1 MGVIN
6 LSLEKI
12 GYEAINLKSARD
24 IPLFTTVREYYKGTG
39 AEFANFLTNNGM
51 SYEKNFNSIHDMH
64 EHISN
69 SVKVLK
75 ATFESGKTDKF
86 DFKAVSVLNSK
97 MFDNISEDD
106 YALLKFDISSFST
119 DDKDKI
125 KNAFFGAKCK
135 SFVYF
140 KEADNDELRLFYNRK
155 GITLDENN
163 AVKIYTSKDK
173 VSITE
178 GYKSVKDA
186 NYISS
191 GFILE
196 LSKKMHEF
204 GFNDDTFAYSYNR
217 ADGLT
222 NTMEYSVSQ
231 ILQIA
236 NTPKEEKD
244 AIEKK
249 EAIRQEVANAKEVIE
264 VETIEEPTND
274 VKEIAKAQ
282 IRQERSQK
290 RQSLPPESMEEQILK
305 SSTSQV
311 RFSKDI
317 LEKDD
322 VDLDAEISRLFDE
335 YDNKEL
341 EKKRILLQEARQKGN
356 YAYSDL
362 KENIKNG
369 VSIAEAMRYVTQTY
383 KNEDVLNFASMLLT
397 KDLMEIAL
405 KERKI
410 ETLNGTITA
419 YSVENDKLVDVI
431 AKRENTIKELQ
442 STLTKKNNEINLVL
456 EATEEKM
463 NQLSLETEKKI
474 HEIEKKYENELGELN
489 ELLDKQE
496 AIIARLKYEK
506 ENSENSYKK
515 ILEEKSGDIKRLES
529 EVGELKEFKYKSNSL
544 EQQLVER
551 DSKISKLESEVG
563 ELKEFKYK
571 SNSLEQQLVER
582 DSKISK
588 LESEVGELKSVNYE
602 NNLLKQSIAEKDS
615 KISKLENDIDELKDF
630 KHKCN
635 AFEEQNK
642 LLQDKIKELEE
653 KLKNIN
659 NSSQNVSNSEKIG
672 NAREEQRDEKK
683 NETESLFNEM
693 QELEELEK
701 KFDSKNL
708 IKKKG
713 N

>member
-39 AEFANFLTNNGM
+39 AEFANFLTSNGM

-515 ILEEKSGDIKRLES
+515 TLEEKSGDIKR
-529 EVGELKEFKYKSNSL
+529 
-544 EQQLVER
+544 
-551 DSKISKLESEVG
+551 LESEVG

-602 NNLLKQSIAEKDS
+602 NNLLKQGIAEKDS

-659 NSSQNVSNSEKIG
+659 NSSQNASNSEKIG

>member
-515 ILEEKSGDIKRLES
+515 ILEDKSGDIKR
-529 EVGELKEFKYKSNSL
+529 
-544 EQQLVER
+544 
-551 DSKISKLESEVG
+551 LESEVG

-659 NSSQNVSNSEKIG
+659 NSSQNVSNTEKIG

>member
-6 LSLEKI
+6 LSLEKV

-39 AEFANFLTNNGM
+39 ADFANFLTNNGM

-515 ILEEKSGDIKRLES
+515 TLEEKSGDIKRLES

-563 ELKEFKYK
+563 ELK
-571 SNSLEQQLVER
+571 
-582 DSKISK
+582 
-588 LESEVGELKSVNYE
+588 SVKYE
-602 NNLLKQSIAEKDS
+602 NNLLKQGIAEKDS

-630 KHKCN
+630 KHKCS

-659 NSSQNVSNSEKIG
+659 NSSQNASNSEKIG

>member
-515 ILEEKSGDIKRLES
+515 TLQEKSGDIKRLES

-544 EQQLVER
+544 EQQL
-551 DSKISKLESEVG
+551 I
-563 ELKEFKYK
+563 
-571 SNSLEQQLVER
+571 ER

-602 NNLLKQSIAEKDS
+602 NNLLKQGIAEKDS

-630 KHKCN
+630 KHKCS

-659 NSSQNVSNSEKIG
+659 NSSQNASNTEKIG

>member
-6 LSLEKI
+6 LSLEKV

-125 KNAFFGAKCK
+125 RNAFFGAKCK

-442 STLTKKNNEINLVL
+442 STLAKKNNEINLVL

-563 ELKEFKYK
+563 ELK
-571 SNSLEQQLVER
+571 
-582 DSKISK
+582 
-588 LESEVGELKSVNYE
+588 SVNYE
-602 NNLLKQSIAEKDS
+602 NNLLKQGIAEKDS

-659 NSSQNVSNSEKIG
+659 NSSQNASNSEKIG

>member
-563 ELKEFKYK
+563 ELK
-571 SNSLEQQLVER
+571 
-582 DSKISK
+582 
-588 LESEVGELKSVNYE
+588 SVNYE

-615 KISKLENDIDELKDF
+615 KISKVENDIDELKDF

-659 NSSQNVSNSEKIG
+659 NSSQNVSNTEKIG

>member
-244 AIEKK
+244 VIEKK

-515 ILEEKSGDIKRLES
+515 TLEEKSGDIKR
-529 EVGELKEFKYKSNSL
+529 
-544 EQQLVER
+544 
-551 DSKISKLESEVG
+551 LESEVG

-602 NNLLKQSIAEKDS
+602 NNLLKQGIAEKDS

-659 NSSQNVSNSEKIG
+659 NSSQNVSNTEKIG

>member
-244 AIEKK
+244 VIEKK

-515 ILEEKSGDIKRLES
+515 TLEEKSGDIKRLES

-544 EQQLVER
+544 EQQL
-551 DSKISKLESEVG
+551 I
-563 ELKEFKYK
+563 
-571 SNSLEQQLVER
+571 ER

-602 NNLLKQSIAEKDS
+602 NNLLKQGIAEKDS

-630 KHKCN
+630 KHKCS

-659 NSSQNVSNSEKIG
+659 NSSQNVSNTEKIG

>member
-563 ELKEFKYK
+563 ELK
-571 SNSLEQQLVER
+571 
-582 DSKISK
+582 
-588 LESEVGELKSVNYE
+588 SVNYE

-659 NSSQNVSNSEKIG
+659 NSSQNVSNTEKIG

>member
-563 ELKEFKYK
+563 ELK
-571 SNSLEQQLVER
+571 
-582 DSKISK
+582 
-588 LESEVGELKSVNYE
+588 SVNYK

-659 NSSQNVSNSEKIG
+659 NSFQNVSNTEKIG

>member
-515 ILEEKSGDIKRLES
+515 TLEEKSGDIKR
-529 EVGELKEFKYKSNSL
+529 
-544 EQQLVER
+544 
-551 DSKISKLESEVG
+551 LESEVG

-602 NNLLKQSIAEKDS
+602 NNLLKQGIAEKDS

-659 NSSQNVSNSEKIG
+659 NSSQNVSNTEKIG

>member
-6 LSLEKI
+6 LSLEKV

-249 EAIRQEVANAKEVIE
+249 EAIRQEIANAKEVIE

-563 ELKEFKYK
+563 ELK
-571 SNSLEQQLVER
+571 
-582 DSKISK
+582 
-588 LESEVGELKSVNYE
+588 SVNYE

-659 NSSQNVSNSEKIG
+659 NSSQNVSNTEKIG

>member
-125 KNAFFGAKCK
+125 KNAFFDAKCK

-204 GFNDDTFAYSYNR
+204 GLNDDTFAYSYNR

-249 EAIRQEVANAKEVIE
+249 EAIRQEVANTKEVIE

-290 RQSLPPESMEEQILK
+290 RQSLPPESMEEQILI

-410 ETLNGTITA
+410 ETLNETITA

-515 ILEEKSGDIKRLES
+515 TLEEKSGDIKRLES
-529 EVGELKEFKYKSNSL
+529 EVGELKEFKY
-544 EQQLVER
+544 R
-551 DSKISKLESEVG
+551 
-563 ELKEFKYK
+563 

-602 NNLLKQSIAEKDS
+602 NNLLKQGIAEKDS

-659 NSSQNVSNSEKIG
+659 NSSQNASNSEKIG

>member
-6 LSLEKI
+6 LSLEKV

-264 VETIEEPTND
+264 VETIEEPTKD

-410 ETLNGTITA
+410 ETLNETITA

-515 ILEEKSGDIKRLES
+515 TLEEKSGDIKRLES

-563 ELKEFKYK
+563 ELK
-571 SNSLEQQLVER
+571 
-582 DSKISK
+582 
-588 LESEVGELKSVNYE
+588 SVKYE
-602 NNLLKQSIAEKDS
+602 NNLLKQGIAEKDS

-630 KHKCN
+630 KHKCS

-659 NSSQNVSNSEKIG
+659 NSSQNASNSEKIG

-708 IKKKG
+708 IKQKG

>member
-563 ELKEFKYK
+563 ELK
-571 SNSLEQQLVER
+571 
-582 DSKISK
+582 
-588 LESEVGELKSVNYE
+588 SVNYE
-602 NNLLKQSIAEKDS
+602 NNLLKQGIAEKDS

-659 NSSQNVSNSEKIG
+659 NSSQNVSNTEKIG

>member
-69 SVKVLK
+69 SVKILK

-563 ELKEFKYK
+563 ELK
-571 SNSLEQQLVER
+571 
-582 DSKISK
+582 
-588 LESEVGELKSVNYE
+588 SVNYE

-659 NSSQNVSNSEKIG
+659 NSSQNVSNTEKIG

>member
-204 GFNDDTFAYSYNR
+204 GFNDNTFAYSYNR

-244 AIEKK
+244 VIEKK

-563 ELKEFKYK
+563 ELK
-571 SNSLEQQLVER
+571 
-582 DSKISK
+582 
-588 LESEVGELKSVNYE
+588 SVNYE

-659 NSSQNVSNSEKIG
+659 NSSQNVSNTEKIG

>member
-249 EAIRQEVANAKEVIE
+249 EAIRQEIANAKEVIE

-563 ELKEFKYK
+563 ELK
-571 SNSLEQQLVER
+571 
-582 DSKISK
+582 
-588 LESEVGELKSVNYE
+588 SVNYE

-659 NSSQNVSNSEKIG
+659 NSSQNVSNTEKIG

>member
-563 ELKEFKYK
+563 ELK
-571 SNSLEQQLVER
+571 
-582 DSKISK
+582 
-588 LESEVGELKSVNYE
+588 SVNYE

-659 NSSQNVSNSEKIG
+659 NSSQNVSNTEKIG
-672 NAREEQRDEKK
+672 NAREEQGDEKK

>member
-1 MGVIN
+1 M
-6 LSLEKI
+6 
-12 GYEAINLKSARD
+12 
-24 IPLFTTVREYYKGTG
+24 
-39 AEFANFLTNNGM
+39 
-51 SYEKNFNSIHDMH
+51 
-64 EHISN
+64 
-69 SVKVLK
+69 
-75 ATFESGKTDKF
+75 
-86 DFKAVSVLNSK
+86 
-97 MFDNISEDD
+97 
-106 YALLKFDISSFST
+106 
-119 DDKDKI
+119 
-125 KNAFFGAKCK
+125 
-135 SFVYF
+135 
-140 KEADNDELRLFYNRK
+140 
-155 GITLDENN
+155 
-163 AVKIYTSKDK
+163 
-173 VSITE
+173 SITE

-264 VETIEEPTND
+264 VETIEEPTKD

-442 STLTKKNNEINLVL
+442 STLAKKNNEINLVL

-506 ENSENSYKK
+506 ENLENSYKK
-515 ILEEKSGDIKRLES
+515 TLEEKSGDIKRLES

-563 ELKEFKYK
+563 ELK
-571 SNSLEQQLVER
+571 
-582 DSKISK
+582 
-588 LESEVGELKSVNYE
+588 SVKYE
-602 NNLLKQSIAEKDS
+602 NNLLKQGIAEKDS

-653 KLKNIN
+653 KLKNAN
-659 NSSQNVSNSEKIG
+659 NSEKID
-672 NAREEQRDEKK
+672 NTREEKRDEKK

-693 QELEELEK
+693 QELDELEK

>member
-6 LSLEKI
+6 LSLEKV

-264 VETIEEPTND
+264 VETIEEPTKD

-442 STLTKKNNEINLVL
+442 STLAKKNNEINLVL

-506 ENSENSYKK
+506 ENLENSYKK
-515 ILEEKSGDIKRLES
+515 TLEEKSGDIKRLES

-563 ELKEFKYK
+563 ELK
-571 SNSLEQQLVER
+571 
-582 DSKISK
+582 
-588 LESEVGELKSVNYE
+588 SVKYE
-602 NNLLKQSIAEKDS
+602 NNLLKQGIAEKDS

-653 KLKNIN
+653 KLKNAN
-659 NSSQNVSNSEKIG
+659 NSEKID
-672 NAREEQRDEKK
+672 NTREEKRDEKK

-693 QELEELEK
+693 QELDELEK

>member
-244 AIEKK
+244 VIEKK

-456 EATEEKM
+456 EATEEKI

-588 LESEVGELKSVNYE
+588 LE
-602 NNLLKQSIAEKDS
+602 
-615 KISKLENDIDELKDF
+615 NDIDELKDF

-659 NSSQNVSNSEKIG
+659 NSSQNASNSEKIG

>member
-6 LSLEKI
+6 LSLEKV

-419 YSVENDKLVDVI
+419 YSVENDKLIDVI

-563 ELKEFKYK
+563 ELK
-571 SNSLEQQLVER
+571 
-582 DSKISK
+582 
-588 LESEVGELKSVNYE
+588 SVNYE

-635 AFEEQNK
+635 TFEEQNK

-659 NSSQNVSNSEKIG
+659 NSSQNASNAEKIG

>member
-6 LSLEKI
+6 LSLEKV

-563 ELKEFKYK
+563 ELK
-571 SNSLEQQLVER
+571 
-582 DSKISK
+582 
-588 LESEVGELKSVNYE
+588 SVNYE

-659 NSSQNVSNSEKIG
+659 NSSQNVSNTEKIG

>member
-6 LSLEKI
+6 LSLEKV

-140 KEADNDELRLFYNRK
+140 KEADNDKLRLFYNRK

-264 VETIEEPTND
+264 VETIEESTKD

-410 ETLNGTITA
+410 ETLNETITA

-515 ILEEKSGDIKRLES
+515 TLEEKSGDIKRLES

-563 ELKEFKYK
+563 ELK
-571 SNSLEQQLVER
+571 
-582 DSKISK
+582 
-588 LESEVGELKSVNYE
+588 SVKYE
-602 NNLLKQSIAEKDS
+602 NNLLKQGIAEKDS

-630 KHKCN
+630 KHKCS

-659 NSSQNVSNSEKIG
+659 NSSQNASNSEKIG

>member
-191 GFILE
+191 RFILE
-196 LSKKMHEF
+196 LSTKMHEF

-563 ELKEFKYK
+563 ELK
-571 SNSLEQQLVER
+571 
-582 DSKISK
+582 
-588 LESEVGELKSVNYE
+588 SVNYE

-659 NSSQNVSNSEKIG
+659 NSFQNVSNTEKIG

>member
-75 ATFESGKTDKF
+75 ATFESGETDKF

-515 ILEEKSGDIKRLES
+515 TLEEKSGDIKR
-529 EVGELKEFKYKSNSL
+529 
-544 EQQLVER
+544 
-551 DSKISKLESEVG
+551 LESEVG

-602 NNLLKQSIAEKDS
+602 NNLLKQGIAEKDS

-659 NSSQNVSNSEKIG
+659 NSSQNVSNTEKIG

>member
-236 NTPKEEKD
+236 NTPKKEKD

-515 ILEEKSGDIKRLES
+515 TLEEKSGDIKR
-529 EVGELKEFKYKSNSL
+529 
-544 EQQLVER
+544 
-551 DSKISKLESEVG
+551 LESEVG

-602 NNLLKQSIAEKDS
+602 NNLLKQGIAEKDS

-659 NSSQNVSNSEKIG
+659 NSSQNVSNTEKIG

>member
-135 SFVYF
+135 SFVSF

-563 ELKEFKYK
+563 ELK
-571 SNSLEQQLVER
+571 
-582 DSKISK
+582 
-588 LESEVGELKSVNYE
+588 SVNYE

-659 NSSQNVSNSEKIG
+659 NSSQNVSNTEKIG

>member
-125 KNAFFGAKCK
+125 KNAFFGVKCK

-563 ELKEFKYK
+563 ELK
-571 SNSLEQQLVER
+571 
-582 DSKISK
+582 
-588 LESEVGELKSVNYE
+588 SVNYE

-659 NSSQNVSNSEKIG
+659 NSSQNVSNTEKIG

>member
-6 LSLEKI
+6 LSLEKV

-515 ILEEKSGDIKRLES
+515 TLEEKSGDIKR
-529 EVGELKEFKYKSNSL
+529 
-544 EQQLVER
+544 
-551 DSKISKLESEVG
+551 LESEVG

-602 NNLLKQSIAEKDS
+602 NNLLKQGIAEKDS

-659 NSSQNVSNSEKIG
+659 NSSQNASNSEKIG

>member
-125 KNAFFGAKCK
+125 RNAFFGAKCK

-155 GITLDENN
+155 GITLDENS

-322 VDLDAEISRLFDE
+322 VDLDVEISRLFDE

-410 ETLNGTITA
+410 ETLNETITA

-515 ILEEKSGDIKRLES
+515 TLEEKSGDIKR
-529 EVGELKEFKYKSNSL
+529 
-544 EQQLVER
+544 
-551 DSKISKLESEVG
+551 LESEVG

-602 NNLLKQSIAEKDS
+602 NNLLKQGIAEKDS

-659 NSSQNVSNSEKIG
+659 NSSQNASNSEKIG

>member
-563 ELKEFKYK
+563 ELK
-571 SNSLEQQLVER
+571 
-582 DSKISK
+582 
-588 LESEVGELKSVNYE
+588 SVNYE

>member
-6 LSLEKI
+6 LSLEKV

-249 EAIRQEVANAKEVIE
+249 EAIRQEIANAKEVIE

-588 LESEVGELKSVNYE
+588 LE
-602 NNLLKQSIAEKDS
+602 
-615 KISKLENDIDELKDF
+615 NDIDELKDF

-659 NSSQNVSNSEKIG
+659 NSSQNVSNTEKIG

>member
-204 GFNDDTFAYSYNR
+204 GLNDDTFAYSYNR

-249 EAIRQEVANAKEVIE
+249 EAIRQEVANTKEVIE

-515 ILEEKSGDIKRLES
+515 TLEEKSGDIKRLES
-529 EVGELKEFKYKSNSL
+529 EVGELKEFKY
-544 EQQLVER
+544 R
-551 DSKISKLESEVG
+551 
-563 ELKEFKYK
+563 

-602 NNLLKQSIAEKDS
+602 NNLLKQGIAEKDS

-659 NSSQNVSNSEKIG
+659 NSSQNASNSEKIG

>member
-6 LSLEKI
+6 LSLEKV

-264 VETIEEPTND
+264 VETIEEPKND

-410 ETLNGTITA
+410 ETLNNTITA

-442 STLTKKNNEINLVL
+442 STLAKKNNEINLVL

-515 ILEEKSGDIKRLES
+515 TLEEKSGDIKRLES

-563 ELKEFKYK
+563 ELK
-571 SNSLEQQLVER
+571 
-582 DSKISK
+582 
-588 LESEVGELKSVNYE
+588 SVKYE
-602 NNLLKQSIAEKDS
+602 NNLLKQGIAEKDS

-653 KLKNIN
+653 KLKNAN
-659 NSSQNVSNSEKIG
+659 NSEKID
-672 NAREEQRDEKK
+672 NTREEKRDEKK

-693 QELEELEK
+693 QELDELEK

>member
-6 LSLEKI
+6 LSLEKV

-125 KNAFFGAKCK
+125 KNAFFGVKCK

-563 ELKEFKYK
+563 ELK
-571 SNSLEQQLVER
+571 
-582 DSKISK
+582 
-588 LESEVGELKSVNYE
+588 SVNYE

-630 KHKCN
+630 KHKCS

-659 NSSQNVSNSEKIG
+659 NSSQNVSNTEKIG

>member
-222 NTMEYSVSQ
+222 NTMEYSV
-231 ILQIA
+231 
-236 NTPKEEKD
+236 
-244 AIEKK
+244 
-249 EAIRQEVANAKEVIE
+249 
-264 VETIEEPTND
+264 
-274 VKEIAKAQ
+274 
-282 IRQERSQK
+282 
-290 RQSLPPESMEEQILK
+290 
-305 SSTSQV
+305 
-311 RFSKDI
+311 
-317 LEKDD
+317 
-322 VDLDAEISRLFDE
+322 
-335 YDNKEL
+335 
-341 EKKRILLQEARQKGN
+341 
-356 YAYSDL
+356 
-362 KENIKNG
+362 
-369 VSIAEAMRYVTQTY
+369 
-383 KNEDVLNFASMLLT
+383 
-397 KDLMEIAL
+397 
-405 KERKI
+405 
-410 ETLNGTITA
+410 
-419 YSVENDKLVDVI
+419 
-431 AKRENTIKELQ
+431 
-442 STLTKKNNEINLVL
+442 
-456 EATEEKM
+456 
-463 NQLSLETEKKI
+463 
-474 HEIEKKYENELGELN
+474 
-489 ELLDKQE
+489 
-496 AIIARLKYEK
+496 
-506 ENSENSYKK
+506 
-515 ILEEKSGDIKRLES
+515 
-529 EVGELKEFKYKSNSL
+529 
-544 EQQLVER
+544 
-551 DSKISKLESEVG
+551 
-563 ELKEFKYK
+563 
-571 SNSLEQQLVER
+571 
-582 DSKISK
+582 
-588 LESEVGELKSVNYE
+588 
-602 NNLLKQSIAEKDS
+602 
-615 KISKLENDIDELKDF
+615 
-630 KHKCN
+630 
-635 AFEEQNK
+635 
-642 LLQDKIKELEE
+642 
-653 KLKNIN
+653 
-659 NSSQNVSNSEKIG
+659 
-672 NAREEQRDEKK
+672 
-683 NETESLFNEM
+683 
-693 QELEELEK
+693 
-701 KFDSKNL
+701 
-708 IKKKG
+708 
-713 N
+713 

>member
-39 AEFANFLTNNGM
+39 AEFANFLTSNGM

-419 YSVENDKLVDVI
+419 YSVENDKLIDVI

-563 ELKEFKYK
+563 ELK
-571 SNSLEQQLVER
+571 
-582 DSKISK
+582 
-588 LESEVGELKSVNYE
+588 SVNYE

-635 AFEEQNK
+635 TFEEQNK

-659 NSSQNVSNSEKIG
+659 NSSQNASNAEKIG

>member
-6 LSLEKI
+6 LSLEKV

-264 VETIEEPTND
+264 VETIEEPTKD

-410 ETLNGTITA
+410 ETLNETITA

-515 ILEEKSGDIKRLES
+515 TLEEKSGDIKRLES

-563 ELKEFKYK
+563 ELK
-571 SNSLEQQLVER
+571 
-582 DSKISK
+582 
-588 LESEVGELKSVNYE
+588 SVKYE
-602 NNLLKQSIAEKDS
+602 NNLLKQGIAEKDS

-630 KHKCN
+630 KHKCS

-659 NSSQNVSNSEKIG
+659 NSSQNASNSEKIG